1 MYPRSLA
8 SARTCQGLEG
18 KTIGLLENRKY
29 HADSFLREL
38 QQVLVGEYGAKKV
51 VYATKYSYSAPC
63 AVETLDSLI
72 NECDVVVHGVA
83 D

>member
-1 MYPRSLA
+1 MP
-8 SARTCQGLEG
+8 TPFC
-18 KTIGLLENRKY
+18 ENFSRCW
-29 HADSFLREL
+29 SR
-38 QQVLVGEYGAKKV
+38 EYGAKKV